1 MATALHALPAQLEED
16 ALLRVHQPRLARA
29 DAEEC
34 RVEHLDVVDHPA
46 CGHVGRIGAVF
57 GADGR
62 VERIGV
68 EMADRVARLAQVLPE
83 RFDVGCAGEAP
94 CHRSEEQP
102 SEIKSLK
109 RISYAVFCLKKKKNK
124 TKDQ

>member
-16 ALLRVHQPRLARA
+16 ALLRVHQLRLARA

-62 VERIGV
+62 IERIGV
-68 EMADRVARLAQVLPE
+68 QIADRVARPSTVLPE
-83 RFDVGCAGEAP
+83 RFAVASPGEAP
-94 CHRSEEQP
+94 LQSATTP
-102 SEIKSLK
+102 
-109 RISYAVFCLKKKKNK
+109 
-124 TKDQ
+124 